1 MKNKTKKQEIPKWFK
16 GTIYKEGE
24 EVINP
29 FSGQCYTLNGLEL
42 SIYDFIIGSQHVFE
56 VAPRSVTPKQVNEF
70 QKALNWFRKNNTE
83 AYFVLLD

>member
-24 EVINP
+24 EVVNP
-29 FSGQCYTLNGLEL
+29 FSGQYYTLNGLEL

-70 QKALNWFRKNNTE
+70 QKALNWFRKNNVE
-83 AYFVLLD
+83 AYMVLLD